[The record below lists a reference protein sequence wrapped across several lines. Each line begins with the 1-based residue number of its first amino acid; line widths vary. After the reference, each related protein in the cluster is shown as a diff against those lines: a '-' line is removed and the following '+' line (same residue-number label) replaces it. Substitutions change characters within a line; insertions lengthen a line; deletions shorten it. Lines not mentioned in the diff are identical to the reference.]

1 MYGCR
6 RIKIKK
12 NQHLHEQALT
22 VLVLFIFAWL
32 VAFNIMTG
40 LKNKNR

>member
-1 MYGCR
+1 MSKLPGC
-6 RIKIKK
+6 
-12 NQHLHEQALT
+12 
-22 VLVLFIFAWL
+22 VFIFVFAWL